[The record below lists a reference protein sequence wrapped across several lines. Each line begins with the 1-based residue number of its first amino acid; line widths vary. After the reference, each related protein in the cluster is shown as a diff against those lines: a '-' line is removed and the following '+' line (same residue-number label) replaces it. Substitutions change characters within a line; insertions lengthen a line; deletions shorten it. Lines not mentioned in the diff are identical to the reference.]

1 MISQDLNSLTNR
13 FTSQWTGTLPIVYD
27 LAPQRDYPNGKVSFS
42 VVLTS
47 SRHLY
52 GDVFSGAKRQNGFVE
67 LNIDIPD
74 EHGDRDA
81 VEMMEE
87 FATIFRN
94 WSDGSVCCQTEY
106 ITPMMKLD
114 SGLIR
119 FRISVSFYSV
129 RPYNKS

>member
-1 MISQDLNSLTNR
+1 MLLQDLNTLTSR
-13 FTSQWTGTLPIVYD
+13 FTSRWTGTLPIVYD
-27 LAPQRDYPNGKVSFS
+27 LAPQKDYPNGKVSFS

-52 GDVFSGAKRQNGFVE
+52 GDVTSGAKRQNGFVE

-74 EHGDRDA
+74 EHGDGDA
-81 VEMMEE
+81 IDMMEQ

-94 WSDGSVCCQTEY
+94 YSDGVVNCQTEY
-106 ITPMMKLD
+106 VTPKMKLQ

-129 RPYNKS
+129 RSYKS